1 MARASGSLPSKKWLR
16 LIYNSYVTSKKQ
28 DVEILRCC
36 RWKKKRSEK
45 RLVPFHWNDFATS
58 RTAQKGSPGA
68 WSSPKDLKVDD
79 EVVPGEGKN
88 GSLFL

>member
-1 MARASGSLPSKKWLR
+1 MLQVEKKH
-16 LIYNSYVTSKKQ
+16 
-28 DVEILRCC
+28 
-36 RWKKKRSEK
+36 SEK

-68 WSSPKDLKVDD
+68 WSSPKDPKVDD
-79 EVVPGEGKN
+79 EVVPREGKN